1 VAGPGGN
8 PSIDLKLDLLKKGSK
23 YSFIQVMRLL
33 RLLSRLQP
41 RSIEG
46 EAEQPTGIRVR
57 PELSLAFPASE
68 VARVEELP
76 GEQARFRVTATF
88 LGLYG
93 VSSPL
98 PSFYTEDLLEEE
110 GEDLSASR
118 DFLDLVN
125 QPLYELLFRCW
136 TKYRP
141 FLKVGE
147 ERDPVDLERLFCL
160 AGLGEPEFRKDVA
173 ESYSLLRYVGLF
185 TQFPRSA
192 LGLETLLRDSLGEI
206 PVEVFPCRERTVTV
220 PEDQQCRLG
229 VRSCTLGGDGLVGDR
244 LVDRTGKFRLRIGP
258 VGTDDY
264 HDLLPG
270 GAGHRKLVSRV
281 RFYLPDPLEYDIE
294 LLLEEGETRTACLG
308 GTRWAALGHDTWT
321 FSGDLPT
328 IGRSTFSPQ
337 FGKEA
342 HS

>member
-1 VAGPGGN
+1 MAGPGGN
-8 PSIDLKLDLLKKGSK
+8 PSLALKLDLVRKGSE
-23 YSFIQVMRLL
+23 YSFFQVMRLL
-33 RLLSRLQP
+33 RLLSRLQA
-41 RSIEG
+41 SAGEG
-46 EAEQPTGIRVR
+46 EPGGPAGIRVR

-68 VARVEELP
+68 VARVEEIP
-76 GEQARFRVTATF
+76 GEEARFRITATF

-98 PSFYTEDLLEEE
+98 PTFYTEDLLEEE
-110 GEDLSASR
+110 GADLSASR

-160 AGLGEPEFRKDVA
+160 AGLGEPELREDIPEA
-173 ESYSLLRYVGLF
+173 YSLLRYVGLF

-192 LGLETLLRDSLGEI
+192 LGLETLLRDSLGGI
-206 PVEVFPCRERTVTV
+206 PVEVVPCRERTVTV
-220 PEDQQCRLG
+220 PEDQRCRLG
-229 VRSCTLGGDGLVGDR
+229 VRGCVLGGDGLVGDR

-258 VGTDDY
+258 VGTDGY

-270 GAGHRKLVSRV
+270 GEGHRRLVSRV

-294 LLLEEGETRTACLG
+294 LLLEGGETRTACLG
-308 GTRWAALGHDTWT
+308 GTRWAALGHDTWI
-321 FSGDLPT
+321 FSGDLPA
-328 IGRSTFSPQ
+328 IGRSTFPPQ
-337 FGKEA
+337 FDKEA
-342 HS
+342 TP